1 MNISL
6 FQWRRFVYCTEIET
20 RKIKYENE
28 FDDYSAITVNSAPPL
43 DIKNINIRNISW
55 LLSDNGRSPL
65 CPRTSSELS
74 SAVVQTGAGQSA
86 CKHFMIFIIFFMII
100 FYGSVREQ
108 TCQMHTLTGSLLTLT
123 LYVHNTDITH
133 RNDSA
138 WCFLPN
144 KPNENLF
151 LQSQFSQS
159 EKINFFFVYFAD
171 NRYCI
176 ESRLLMNMNVCTFCR
191 RFFLSI
197 LRYFWKARTTK
208 LFAFSVVLLAHIH
221 WRNNRRDII
230 ACDFSLSPFRAKVAA
245 CGSGVWLWRKLPRIN
260 SKKKQTIHT
269 FFSLSRFSCTQHKI
283 L

>member
-138 WCFLPN
+138 WSFLPN
-144 KPNENLF
+144 KLNENLF
-151 LQSQFSQS
+151 FTKSIFAVGKNQFL
-159 EKINFFFVYFAD
+159 FRV
-171 NRYCI
+171 
-176 ESRLLMNMNVCTFCR
+176 FCR
-191 RFFLSI
+191 QQVLYWVSFAHEHERLHI
-197 LRYFWKARTTK
+197 LPT
-208 LFAFSVVLLAHIH
+208 I
-221 WRNNRRDII
+221 
-230 ACDFSLSPFRAKVAA
+230 FSLHFALLLKSAHDETVCIQRRSL
-245 CGSGVWLWRKLPRIN
+245 GSHPLKE
-260 SKKKQTIHT
+260 Q
-269 FFSLSRFSCTQHKI
+269 
-283 L
+283 